1 MPERPPT
8 PPRNSFSNS
17 TPNAATHAHEQL
29 DQLHSTLR
37 NVFDFMLQHAA
48 AERAQIDSI
57 NFKNAENAKARRRAR
72 PYWWGPFGIILSCLL
87 VATILGGT
95 ILLCAA
101 RGRWYTSRSSSSS
114 SSSSPSGTALA
125 SSECWIIPVLRASQ
139 GCWIAT
145 LVLLVPFSFYIWYRW
160 EEQDISDEKAV
171 GVLVILFAMLA
182 YLIGG
187 IQSSNDGLS
196 EAFGSGC

>member
-1 MPERPPT
+1 MPEQSSIPFGA
-8 PPRNSFSNS
+8 SFSHS
-17 TPNAATHAHEQL
+17 TTPAATHSHAQLDL

-37 NVFDFMLQHAA
+37 SLFDLMLQHAA
-48 AERAQIDSI
+48 AERAHIDSI
-57 NFKNAENAKARRRAR
+57 NSKNAERARRRAR
-72 PYWWGPFGIILSCLL
+72 PYWWGPFGIILSSLL

-101 RGRWYTSRSSSSS
+101 RGRWHIPRPSSSSS
-114 SSSSPSGTALA
+114 NSTASG

-139 GCWIAT
+139 GCWIVT
-145 LVLLVPFSFYIWYRW
+145 LILLVPFSFYFWYRW
-160 EEQDISDEKAV
+160 EEQDISDERAV

-182 YLIGG
+182 YLIGE